1 MATLKKLKSDYEF
14 LSGAYADVA
23 CSADLKGIDRLND
36 QAEASRSLAVD
47 AFNAYLD
54 ELKNQEKVKRTREAL
69 DQVMETIDPTETP
82 FIATS
87 KPLIKEKL

>member
-14 LSGAYADVA
+14 WSGAYADVA
-23 CSADLKGIDRLND
+23 CSAELKDSDWVRDIAR
-36 QAEASRSLAVD
+36 ASRALAVD

-54 ELKNQEKVKRTREAL
+54 KLKQQEKIKRTREAL

>member
-14 LSGAYADVA
+14 WSVAYADVS

-36 QAEASRSLAVD
+36 QAEASRALAVD

-54 ELKNQEKVKRTREAL
+54 ELKQQEKIKKTREAL
-69 DQVMETIDPTETP
+69 DQVMEAIDPTETP
-82 FIATS
+82 FFAKP